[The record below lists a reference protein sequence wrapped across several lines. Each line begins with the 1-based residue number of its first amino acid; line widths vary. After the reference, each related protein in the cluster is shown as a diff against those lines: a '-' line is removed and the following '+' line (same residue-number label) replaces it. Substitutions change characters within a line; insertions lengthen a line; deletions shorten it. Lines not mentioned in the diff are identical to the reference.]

1 MFVRAKFKVLDR
13 EAAATTVNLKMD
25 TVSFCDDSCTSPY
38 VQYQPVSG
46 GFINEEAYALGAYST
61 AIIPGV
67 NKCQHEHVLTVEGTP
82 ATYTKEGLTDGV
94 RCKHCGEWLIEQQ
107 IVPKKEIDF
116 VIGDLDGDGVLA
128 IQDATGLQRFLA
140 DYVDLDLDD
149 EKTFLQADMNGDGK
163 VNVRDVTAV
172 MRSLVNE

>member
-82 ATYTKEGLTDGV
+82 
-94 RCKHCGEWLIEQQ
+94 
-107 IVPKKEIDF
+107 VPKKEIDF
-116 VIGDLDGDGVLA
+116 VIGDLDGDGKLT
-128 IQDATGLQRFLA
+128 IEDATELQRFLA
-140 DYVDLDLDD
+140 DFAVLDLDD

-163 VNVRDVTAV
+163 VNVRDVTAI

>member
-82 ATYTKEGLTDGV
+82 ATYTN
-94 RCKHCGEWLIEQQ
+94 CGEWLIEQQ

-116 VIGDLDGDGVLA
+116 VIGDLDGDGVLTV
-128 IQDATGLQRFLA
+128 QDATGLQRFLA

>member
-1 MFVRAKFKVLDR
+1 M
-13 EAAATTVNLKMD
+13 
-25 TVSFCDDSCTSPY
+25 
-38 VQYQPVSG
+38 
-46 GFINEEAYALGAYST
+46 
-61 AIIPGV
+61 
-67 NKCQHEHVLTVEGTP
+67 
-82 ATYTKEGLTDGV
+82 LTDGV

-116 VIGDLDGDGVLA
+116 VIGDLDGDGKLT
-128 IQDATGLQRFLA
+128 IEDATELQRFLA
-140 DYVDLDLDD
+140 DFAVLDLDD